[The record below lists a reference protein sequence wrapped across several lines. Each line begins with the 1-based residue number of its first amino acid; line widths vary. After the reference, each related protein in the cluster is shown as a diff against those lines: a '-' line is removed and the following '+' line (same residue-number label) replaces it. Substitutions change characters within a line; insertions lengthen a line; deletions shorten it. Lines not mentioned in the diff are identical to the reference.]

1 MVYVP
6 VDKKYVSIDDVE
18 KKTDYKTL
26 SGTELRDYLIKGKD
40 LPEWFTFKA
49 VARELERSN
58 PPLNQRGLTI
68 FFTGLSGSGKSTL
81 ANGLMVRLL
90 KKDLGQLR
98 FLMEI

>member
-1 MVYVP
+1 MVPFKFMVYVP
-6 VDKKYVSIDDVE
+6 KTKKYVPIDDVE
-18 KKTDYKTL
+18 KGLEYKTL
-26 SGTELRDYLIKGKD
+26 SGTELRDYLNKGKEI
-40 LPEWFTFKA
+40 PEWFTFKA

-90 KKDLGQLR
+90 KKGLGQ
-98 FLMEI
+98 